1 MDFKKLFKTSY
12 DEKFLKK
19 PIFIFG
25 SPRTGT
31 TLTYV
36 IMCAH
41 PDLAWFSVN
50 DIHRWISYPIITKI
64 KSSLTSMPLKGD
76 LRLLL
81 KGPDKPG
88 ANRSRLPPDLQP
100 IEGNSFWN
108 KIFKEWP
115 KQDIPENSKKEIKKV
130 ISNTVKRQKKLRFL
144 NKAPLHSTRLFVLK
158 NIFPDAKF
166 INVIREP
173 CATLASM
180 LTRHERDGEFI
191 ANSWP
196 IINKPKYEK
205 LDLIQKHA
213 WIYAEVVDATYEFL
227 EKNSKIFFMTILYEE
242 FIKNPI
248 GILPK
253 MLEFC
258 ELKIPASLENMVPPI
273 YDSAHKW
280 KERFSNAE
288 QKKIYD
294 IVQPSLQ
301 KMNYPY
307 QI

>member
-1 MDFKKLFKTSY
+1 MDFKKLFKSSY
-12 DEKFLKK
+12 DKKNLIK

-25 SPRTGT
+25 PPRTGT
-31 TLTYV
+31 TITYI

-50 DIHRWISYPIITKI
+50 DIHRWISKKNILKI
-64 KSSLTSMPLKGD
+64 KNTLYSKRLQGD
-76 LRLLL
+76 FRLMLN
-81 KGPDKPG
+81 GPDKPES
-88 ANRSRLPPDLQP
+88 NTSRLPSDLQP

-108 KIFKEWP
+108 RIFNEWP
-115 KQDIPENSKKEIKKV
+115 KQDIPNNSKQEIKKV
-130 ISNTVKRQKKLRFL
+130 ISDTVKRQKKLRFL

-173 CATLASM
+173 CATIASM
-180 LTRHERDGEFI
+180 LTRHEREGEFI
-191 ANSWP
+191 DDSWP
-196 IINKPKYEK
+196 IINKVKYKK

-213 WIYAEVVDATYEFL
+213 WIYAEVVDTTYEFQ
-227 EKNSKIFFMTILYEE
+227 EKNSKKNFMTIIYEE
-242 FIKNPI
+242 IMKNPI
-248 GILPK
+248 DILPK
-253 MLEFC
+253 ILEFC
-258 ELKIPASLENMVPPI
+258 ELKLPDSLENMVPPI
-273 YDSAHKW
+273 QETADKW
-280 KERFSNAE
+280 KERFSNAD

-307 QI
+307 QC